1 MQKMWIQYAI
11 EALLARGFW
20 FINRPALPTILLRF
34 AMHGVNCQATSH
46 KKMPNPAAAPFVLGA
61 AALSGAAYY
70 YNNNR
75 RRSSASSLASSDGA
89 DLKTYNVNYNPAG
102 NAQQQTTAKPYF
114 SETHPQYG
122 KDLRWAQDATRP
134 GSWKWV

>member
-1 MQKMWIQYAI
+1 MPLRG
-11 EALLARGFW
+11 ALVACNDLIACSVFKE
-20 FINRPALPTILLRF
+20 FKPPPPPPPPPPNKKPHPK
-34 AMHGVNCQATSH
+34 NPY